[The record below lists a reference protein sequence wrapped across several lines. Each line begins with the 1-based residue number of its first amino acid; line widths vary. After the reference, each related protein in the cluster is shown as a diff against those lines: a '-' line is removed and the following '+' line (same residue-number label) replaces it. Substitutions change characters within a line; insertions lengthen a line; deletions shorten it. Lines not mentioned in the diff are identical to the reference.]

1 MLQQLPR
8 RLVSDTL
15 LLIALGFQRG
25 FQPLFLFAAEP
36 ARLMRAIPE
45 NKLGCNTQ
53 QHRRQAFNN
62 EQQMPAA
69 KTQPAI
75 Q

>member
-8 RLVSDTL
+8 RLVPDTL

-36 ARLMRAIPE
+36 ARLMRAI
-45 NKLGCNTQ
+45 
-53 QHRRQAFNN
+53 RRINQA
-62 EQQMPAA
+62 
-69 KTQPAI
+69 AI
-75 Q
+75 PSSTAILSLQ